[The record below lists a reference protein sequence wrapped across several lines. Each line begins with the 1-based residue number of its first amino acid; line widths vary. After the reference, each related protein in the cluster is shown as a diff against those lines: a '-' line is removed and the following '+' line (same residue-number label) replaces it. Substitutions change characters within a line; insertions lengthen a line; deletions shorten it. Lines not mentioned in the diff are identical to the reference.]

1 MRKSTKGI
9 EFFNQLSLTA
19 QIAFKDV
26 CKNKKFADGNY
37 YSMMHFLY
45 KNTADAGDSP
55 NHQRFFEEL
64 FEKSLDSLDAIEM
77 ACIKKATILSEVSN
91 LPLMFF
97 YESFDGSDDTDSN
110 LISLAST
117 LAVAFDKGNS
127 ALEFLEKEV
136 DKSFADKEIRD
147 NLYGVQYID
156 MLSDGAKQKFLDN
169 ISIPN
174 GHSKNDFLA
183 TKFNSLHDFFFK
195 AFIWQES
202 KEGHNYWSN
211 ELKNAMKKNYG
222 KD

>member
-1 MRKSTKGI
+1 MRKLTKGI
-9 EFFNQLSLTA
+9 EFFNQLSATA

-26 CKNKKFADGNY
+26 CKNKKFADKEY

-45 KNTADAGDSP
+45 KNTGEAGDSLS
-55 NHQRFFEEL
+55 HRRFFEEL
-64 FEKSLDSLDAIEM
+64 FEQSLDSLDAVEM

-97 YESFDGSDDTDSN
+97 YEAFDGSDDTDSN
-110 LISLAST
+110 LISLASI
-117 LAVAFDKGNS
+117 LAVAMDKGNS

-136 DKSFADKEIRD
+136 DKSFAGKEVRD

-156 MLSDGAKQKFLDN
+156 MLSDEARQKFLDN
-169 ISIPN
+169 ISLPS

-183 TKFNSLHDFFFK
+183 VKFNSLHDFFFK

-202 KEGHNYWSN
+202 KEGHSYWSN
-211 ELKNAMKKNYG
+211 ELKEAMNRNYG
-222 KD
+222 TK